1 MKTKSTLLLALT
13 AVTAM
18 TFAPQTALAGH
29 REDKVA
35 IAIGGIIG
43 GVLIG
48 KHLERN
54 REPRVVQHCEPAP
67 RVVVV
72 QRAPACPP
80 PPPSGYWQ
88 ETRTQVWVPSQWI
101 ESCDNYGRRTRTWQ
115 QGHYEWQTTRVWVD
129 TSSTVSYTYR

>member
-48 KHLERN
+48 KHLERD
-54 REPRVVQHCEPAP
+54 RQRDHCPPPSSRVIVVQP
-67 RVVVV
+67 
-72 QRAPACPP
+72 APACPP

-88 ETRTQVWVPSQWI
+88 ETRTQVWVPSQWV
-101 ESCDNYGRRTRTWQ
+101 ESYDDCGRRVRFWQ
-115 QGHYEWQTTRVWVD
+115 QGHYEWQTSRVWVE
-129 TSSTVSYTYR
+129 TRSTARYVYR